1 MRCRW
6 PGRWLF
12 VVVVA
17 LAVPASA
24 LAASQ
29 RGGLGRIPYSGLPGE
44 FDWQS
49 VIRAQE
55 TAETAEACKSPEA
68 GRLVI
73 RHPPIPESY
82 SRSTG
87 KRMACPAEDV
97 VKALRDGRPVELE
110 NVVLKGRLNLTE
122 VLAEPVRQA
131 DIKFPRG
138 REPDARLQEWLDE
151 RRRDHRA
158 ADSLA
163 GDTEFRPVTTSL
175 VIRNS
180 WIESID
186 ASAGEPVLFLEP
198 VDLGGSRIEGLTSLG
213 GAIFREPVN
222 LEAVQFLGQA
232 SLAGAHFDAGLDLSR
247 ARFATTSHFDGATF
261 GTRALSRTRGQG
273 SLRDTTARFTGAT
286 FTGAASFRDAV
297 FESAADYQKAQFASD
312 ADFGSARFQ
321 ERADFSH
328 ARFGGPLDASHAI
341 FETEARFPGA
351 RFDRPAS
358 FRQAEFRWRADFG
371 LAVFKDAATTFREA
385 RFGPSLFR
393 LWHAAR
399 GTVAGPPRWPA
410 DSGYDFRHTYFE
422 DRPRALARSEFEIH
436 EAFAV
441 AALFFA
447 LVGLLVC
454 RAFQRR
460 RLLHWWPAPAPEVA
474 TVTPAPRVSNR
485 ASPRQRL
492 VDGAIL
498 LLAYAFLAVGL
509 AVHYQSNAE
518 FAVDLWVSVAYPFLG
533 FIVWLGA
540 MLATRATF
548 EGRARRLRAQPARSD
563 PPRPRLDYFD
573 LDYHV
578 PRDCDAFVRGFV
590 IRVSTGMLGLAGA
603 RGAGR
608 SSLARAV
615 MEQLSRPSTAVDAE
629 EAAAEP
635 ARRRSWR
642 GLGAFLSARFRRA
655 CDVAGVIAGPLT
667 RGAPRA
673 EPPAPDAILAATIP
687 GPSSEELLPFFTVLF
702 RCVNEAARD
711 NLRGRLFRFPPPIER
726 ESRAERDSRS
736 RLAAE
741 LIEAPPRIVFLPLGA
756 IVVAAAWFV
765 AHPWRSPIHP
775 GDAAD
780 TALMAALRFAADS
793 APLLLLASVVGAAA
807 VYYARLMWRTSL
819 RRALHGRRSGL
830 LYLATEPVLERL
842 AFEQSTSDERESSLA
857 LPYGLGLRRRQSR
870 ALKERPVTLQALLDD
885 FRRYVEELRL
895 EYPRGVVVHIDDAD
909 RIDDLKKVRD
919 LLLRL
924 KATLVGGVLYLVPLP
939 DAVLEGTGVRTGEPA
954 SSLMGLL
961 DDLAFVPPM
970 STVEGLRM
978 LARRKFFER
987 EPVAGRA
994 AADEARDGLGL
1005 AICVLSGGMPK
1016 EILRLLRR
1024 VSTEGCGWTA
1034 PDLLDRAWQD
1044 ASDSAAEAVRSA
1056 ALPTDAQRAI
1066 LSALQA
1072 FVARPRW
1079 DAASSAR
1086 LLDSGGAAPH
1096 APDEATTVRSD
1107 IVPMLARLAERRRA
1121 IDEVREALGS
1131 LRTWEHDMVSDKRL
1145 GGEQPWPAP
1154 ERLEAMRLAFLPRAA
1169 VLAGAAEKRASA

>member
-12 VVVVA
+12 LVVV

-24 LAASQ
+24 PAASQ
-29 RGGLGRIPYSGLPGE
+29 RGGLGRIPYSGMPGE
-44 FDWQS
+44 FDWQA

-55 TAETAEACKSPEA
+55 AAETAEACKSPEA

-73 RHPPIPESY
+73 RHPPIPEGY

-87 KRMACPAEDV
+87 KRTACPAEDV
-97 VKALRDGRPVELE
+97 IKALRDGRPVELE
-110 NVVLKGRLNLTE
+110 NVVLKGRLNLAE
-122 VLAEPVRQA
+122 VVAEPVRQA
-131 DIKFPRG
+131 DIRFPRG
-138 REPDARLQEWLDE
+138 REPAVRLQEWLDE

-180 WIESID
+180 WIESLD

-198 VDLGGSRIEGLTSLG
+198 VDLGGSRIEGLTSLD

-247 ARFATTSHFDGATF
+247 ARFATTGHFDGATF
-261 GTRALSRTRGQG
+261 GTRALSRGRGQG
-273 SLRDTTARFTGAT
+273 SLRDTTARFTGAA
-286 FTGAASFRDAV
+286 FTGAVSFRNAV
-297 FESAADYQKAQFASD
+297 FESSADYQKAQFSGD
-312 ADFGSARFQ
+312 ADFGVTRFQ
-321 ERADFSH
+321 QRADFSH

-351 RFDRPAS
+351 HFDKAAS

-371 LAVFKDAATTFREA
+371 LAVFKDAASTFREA
-385 RFGPSLFR
+385 RFGPSLSR
-393 LWHAAR
+393 LWDAAR
-399 GTVAGPPRWPA
+399 GTAPGPPHWLA
-410 DSGYDFRHTYFE
+410 DSGYDFRHTSFE
-422 DRPRALARSEFEIH
+422 DRARALARSEFEIH
-436 EAFAV
+436 EVFAV
-441 AALFFA
+441 ASLFFA
-447 LVGLLVC
+447 VVGLLLC
-454 RAFQRR
+454 GAFQRR
-460 RLLHWWPAPAPEVA
+460 RLLHWWPAPGPEVA
-474 TVTPAPRVSNR
+474 TVTAAPTVTGR

-509 AVHYQSNAE
+509 AAHYQSNAE
-518 FAVDLWVSVAYPFLG
+518 FAVDLWISVAYPFLG
-533 FIVWLGA
+533 FVVWLGA

-548 EGRARRLRAQPARSD
+548 EGRARRLRAQPAGAD
-563 PPRPRLDYFD
+563 APRPRLDYFD
-573 LDYHV
+573 LDYHL
-578 PRDCDAFVRGFV
+578 PRECDAFVRGFV
-590 IRVSTGMLGLAGA
+590 IRVSTGVLGLAGA

-615 MEQLSRPSTAVDAE
+615 MEQLSRSSTADSAQA
-629 EAAAEP
+629 AAAEP
-635 ARRRSWR
+635 VEHRAWR
-642 GLGAFLSARFRRA
+642 GLAAFVTARFRRA
-655 CDVAGVIAGPLT
+655 RDVAGVIAGPLT
-667 RGAPRA
+667 RSAPRA
-673 EPPAPDAILAATIP
+673 GEPPSPHGILAVTIA
-687 GPSSEELLPFFTVLF
+687 GPSSQELLPFFTVLF

-711 NLRGRLFRFPPPIER
+711 NLRRRLFRFTPSIEQQ
-726 ESRAERDSRS
+726 SRAERDAGS

-756 IVVAAAWFV
+756 IVVTAAWFV

-842 AFEQSTSDERESSLA
+842 AFEQSTSDEREGSLA

-909 RIDDLKKVRD
+909 RIDDLKEVRD

-939 DAVLEGTGVRTGEPA
+939 DAVLEGTGVRTREPA
-954 SSLMGLL
+954 SSLVGLL

-978 LARRKFFER
+978 LARRQFFER
-987 EPVAGRA
+987 DGAAGQPA
-994 AADEARDGLGL
+994 VDEARDGLGL
-1005 AICVLSGGMPK
+1005 AICLLSGGMPK
-1016 EILRLLRR
+1016 AILRLLRR

-1034 PDLLDRAWQD
+1034 PDLLDHAWRE
-1044 ASDSAAEAVRSA
+1044 ASESAAESVRSA
-1056 ALPTDAQRAI
+1056 ALSPDAQRLV
-1066 LSALQA
+1066 LSAIET

-1079 DAASSAR
+1079 DPASAAR
-1086 LLDSGGAAPH
+1086 LLDGVGAAPR
-1096 APDEATTVRSD
+1096 APDEAAGVRSD
-1107 IVPMLARLAERRRA
+1107 LVQVLTRLAERRRA
-1121 IDEVREALGS
+1121 IDDVRDALGS
-1131 LRTWEHDMVSDKRL
+1131 LRTWEREMVSDKRL
-1145 GGEQPWPAP
+1145 RGEQPWPAP
-1154 ERLEAMRLAFLPRAA
+1154 ERLEAMRLAFLDRAA
-1169 VLAGAAEKRASA
+1169 PAEKRASA